1 VKQWT
6 RARVIARSRGTI
18 GADVRRANL
27 LAALSLL
34 RDGITMSSPDLGV
47 ALRVNPST
55 VGRLMAALGELG
67 LVNDAGV
74 SASGSVGRPAR
85 LWRLNASAGYVV
97 GLSVSLDDVRGVLT
111 DLAGRPC
118 AHSLTPLSG
127 RLTRAALMDAVRTAV
142 SELRAEIPGSVLL
155 GVGVAF
161 PGVVNPVAGTL
172 RQYSLTEDAGS
183 PPGGYP
189 VRTDLERAL
198 GVPVVIGNDANLAA
212 LAVFH
217 HQRRH
222 GALHEDDSIA
232 YYLSSG
238 NPVWWNGLGLILMG
252 KLYCGSNNAAG
263 ELLYRRA
270 PDETPAAK
278 PRDDGGQELS
288 DASVLVER
296 RRDLA
301 DLVTVA
307 FALDPRQ
314 VIFGGALV
322 RLETAVLDA
331 LASVMEDILSRFPHL
346 QGLRR
351 PEAIL
356 DPLWPDTVE
365 LGAGAA
371 VLDALFSTATPAD
384 EDVLA
389 RMAALRAAEA
399 PADSDAAAD

>member
-1 VKQWT
+1 MKQWT

-34 RDGITMSSPDLGV
+34 RDGTTLSSPDLGV

-67 LVNDAGV
+67 LVHDAGV
-74 SASGSVGRPAR
+74 SSSGSVGRPAR
-85 LWRLNASAGYVV
+85 LWRLNAAAGYVI
-97 GLSVSLDDVRGVLT
+97 GLSVSLTDVRGVLM
-111 DLAGRPC
+111 DMAGQPS
-118 AHSLTPLSG
+118 AHSLTPLTGQLS
-127 RLTRAALMDAVRTAV
+127 RATLMQAAGAAV
-142 SELRAEIPGSVLL
+142 SELSSRITDSTLL

-172 RQYSLTEDAGS
+172 RQYFLMEDAGS
-183 PPGGYP
+183 PPSGYP

-198 GVPVVIGNDANLAA
+198 GVPVAIGNDANLAA
-212 LAVFH
+212 LAAFH
-217 HQRRH
+217 HQRRQ
-222 GALHEDDSIA
+222 GALHDDDSIA

-238 NPVWWNGLGLILMG
+238 DPVWWNGLGLILMG
-252 KLYCGSNNAAG
+252 KLYSGSNNAAG

-270 PDETPAAK
+270 PSETATPK
-278 PRDDGGQELS
+278 PRAKSDPRGPA

-301 DLVTVA
+301 DLVTMA
-307 FALDPRQ
+307 LALDPRQ
-314 VIFGGALV
+314 VVFGGALV
-322 RLETAVLDA
+322 SLDSAVLEA
-331 LASVMEDILSRFPHL
+331 LASVLEDIMARFPHL
-346 QGLRR
+346 RGLRR

-356 DPLWPDTVE
+356 DPLWPNTVE

-389 RMAALRAAEA
+389 RMAAIRAAAAE
-399 PADSDAAAD
+399 SDDVSG